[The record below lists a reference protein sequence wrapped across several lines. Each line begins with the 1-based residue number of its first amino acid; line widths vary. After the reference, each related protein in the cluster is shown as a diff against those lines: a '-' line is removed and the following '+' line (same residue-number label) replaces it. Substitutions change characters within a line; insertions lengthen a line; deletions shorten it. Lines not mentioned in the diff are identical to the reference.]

1 MQLDERLE
9 AADNLNEMILVH
21 RSYIGTIYDH
31 SFQTDDSKPFREG
44 VIRLLNLVHIV
55 RDEWNSNVLYVEMDA
70 RGYIEDNSMIGD
82 FIANAQ
88 VGMLETT
95 YCKCHQQLAELLNR
109 EVYAKRKMHL
119 AALADAFSYNVPH

>member
-1 MQLDERLE
+1 MAEK
-9 AADNLNEMILVH
+9 
-21 RSYIGTIYDH
+21 G
-31 SFQTDDSKPFREG
+31 TDDSKPFREG

-55 RDEWNSNVLYVEMDA
+55 RDEWNSNVL
-70 RGYIEDNSMIGD
+70 DNSMIGD
-82 FIANAQ
+82 VIANAQ

-119 AALADAFSYNVPH
+119 AALADAFSYNVPY